1 VPFFG
6 HEEVPLS
13 IDLDLVMR
21 EQLVER
27 RERVAEALS
36 SAGPNPQLT
45 ALLRE
50 VDAALARLESGTYGI
65 CEVCH
70 DTVEAARLIANP
82 LQRFCLDHL
91 SASEQRDLEADLS
104 LAAEIQ
110 RGLLPSHNLRIDG
123 WHFDYG
129 YEPARMVSGD
139 YVDIIQSGDDDL
151 YFVLGDVSGKGIAA
165 SMLMAKLHA
174 VFRSLIPLHLGVDQL
189 TQRASRLFG
198 DSTLPGQF
206 ATLICGRASKN
217 GAVSIC
223 NAGHPPALLSRNGKI
238 EEISATGL
246 PLGMFCNQEFS
257 AANLE
262 LDSGDTLILYTDGV
276 VDAVNNRDE
285 AYGMSRLFN
294 ITTESCSW
302 DPDKFVSSCVSD
314 LSKFRGS
321 GPRFDDISI
330 LAIRRG

>member
-1 VPFFG
+1 
-6 HEEVPLS
+6 LS

-27 RERVAEALS
+27 RERVAAAIS
-36 SAGPNPQLT
+36 SAGPDSQLT

-50 VDAALARLESGTYGI
+50 VDAALERFESGTYGI
-65 CEVCH
+65 CEACH
-70 DTVEAARLIANP
+70 ESVEAARLIANP
-82 LQRFCLDHL
+82 LERFCLDHL
-91 SASEQRDLEADLS
+91 SAREQRDLEADLT

-110 RGLLPSHNLRIDG
+110 RGLLPGHNLRIDG
-123 WHFDYG
+123 WHFDYA

-139 YVDIIQSGDDDL
+139 YIDIIQSGDDDL

-174 VFRSLIPLHLGVDQL
+174 VFRSLIPLRLGVDQL

-198 DSTLPGQF
+198 DSTLPGQY

-257 AANLE
+257 AADLKLE
-262 LDSGDTLILYTDGV
+262 TGDTLILYTDGV
-276 VDAVNNRDE
+276 VDAINSHDE
-285 AYGMSRLFN
+285 EYGVSRLLN
-294 ITTESCSW
+294 IAAESHSR
-302 DPDKFVSSCVSD
+302 DPEKFVATCVSD
-314 LSKFRGS
+314 VSRFRGS
-321 GPRFDDISI
+321 SPRFDDISI
-330 LAIRRG
+330 LGIRRA

>member
-1 VPFFG
+1 
-6 HEEVPLS
+6 LS

-21 EQLVER
+21 QQLVER
-27 RERVAEALS
+27 RERVAATIS
-36 SAGPNPQLT
+36 SAGSDRQLT

-50 VDAALARLESGTYGI
+50 VDAALARFDSGTYGI

-70 DTVEAARLIANP
+70 DAVEAARLIANP
-82 LQRFCLDHL
+82 LERFCLDHL

-123 WHFDYG
+123 WHFDYS

-139 YVDIIQSGDDDL
+139 YVDIIRSGDDDL

-198 DSTLPGQF
+198 DSTLPGQY
-206 ATLICGRASKN
+206 ATLICGRAWKN
-217 GAVSIC
+217 GAVSIS
-223 NAGHPPALLSRNGKI
+223 NAGHPPGLLSRNGKI

-246 PLGMFCNQEFS
+246 PLGMFYNQEFS
-257 AANLE
+257 AANLKLE
-262 LDSGDTLILYTDGV
+262 SGDTLILYTDGV
-276 VDAVNNRDE
+276 VDAINKHDE
-285 AYGMSRLFN
+285 AYGMARLCN
-294 ITTESCSW
+294 IATESCSW
-302 DPDKFVSSCVSD
+302 DPDEFVSTCVSD

-321 GPRFDDISI
+321 SPRFDDISI

>member
-1 VPFFG
+1 
-6 HEEVPLS
+6 LS

-27 RERVAEALS
+27 RERVAAAIS
-36 SAGPNPQLT
+36 SAGPDPQLT

-50 VDAALARLESGTYGI
+50 VDAALQRFESGTYGI
-65 CEVCH
+65 CETCH

-82 LQRFCLDHL
+82 LERFCLDHL
-91 SASEQRDLEADLS
+91 STREQRDLEADLS

-110 RGLLPSHNLRIDG
+110 RGLLPGHNLRIDG
-123 WHFDYG
+123 WHFDYA

-139 YVDIIQSGDDDL
+139 YVDIIQSDDDGL

-174 VFRSLIPLHLGVDQL
+174 VFRSLTPLRLGVDQL

-198 DSTLPGQF
+198 DSTLPGQY

-217 GAVSIC
+217 GAVSVC
-223 NAGHPPALLSRNGKI
+223 NAGHPAALLSRNGKI

-257 AANLE
+257 AADLKLE
-262 LDSGDTLILYTDGV
+262 SGDTLILYTDGV
-276 VDAVNNRDE
+276 VDAVNSSE
-285 AYGMSRLFN
+285 EEYGVPRLLD
-294 ITTESCSW
+294 IATQSCSW
-302 DPDKFVSSCVSD
+302 DPEKFVASCVSD
-314 LSKFRGS
+314 VSRFRGS
-321 GPRFDDISI
+321 SPRFDDISI
-330 LAIRRG
+330 MGIRRA

>member
-1 VPFFG
+1 
-6 HEEVPLS
+6 LS

-27 RERVAEALS
+27 RERVAAAIS
-36 SAGPNPQLT
+36 SAGPDSQLA

-50 VDAALARLESGTYGI
+50 VDAALERFESGTYGI
-65 CEVCH
+65 CESCH
-70 DTVEAARLIANP
+70 ESVEAARLIANP
-82 LQRFCLDHL
+82 LERFCLDHL
-91 SASEQRDLEADLS
+91 SAREQRDLEADLT

-110 RGLLPSHNLRIDG
+110 RGLLPGHNLRIDG
-123 WHFDYG
+123 WHFDYA

-139 YVDIIQSGDDDL
+139 YVDIIQSGDDL

-174 VFRSLIPLHLGVDQL
+174 VFRSLIPLRLGVDQL

-198 DSTLPGQF
+198 DSTLPGQY

-257 AANLE
+257 AADLKLE
-262 LDSGDTLILYTDGV
+262 TGDTLILYTDGV
-276 VDAVNNRDE
+276 VDAVNRHDE
-285 AYGMSRLFN
+285 EYGVSRLLN
-294 ITTESCSW
+294 IATESWSC
-302 DPDKFVSSCVSD
+302 DPEKFVATCVSD
-314 LSKFRGS
+314 VSRFRGS
-321 GPRFDDISI
+321 SPRFDDISI
-330 LAIRRG
+330 LGIRRA

>member
-1 VPFFG
+1 
-6 HEEVPLS
+6 
-13 IDLDLVMR
+13 MR

-27 RERVAEALS
+27 RERVAAAIS
-36 SAGPNPQLT
+36 SAGPDRQLT

-50 VDAALARLESGTYGI
+50 VDAALARFESGTYGI

-82 LQRFCLDHL
+82 LERFCLDHL
-91 SASEQRDLEADLS
+91 SASEQRDLEADLI

-110 RGLLPSHNLRIDG
+110 RGLLPSRDLRIDG

-174 VFRSLIPLHLGVDQL
+174 VFRSLIPLQLGVDQL

-198 DSTLPGQF
+198 DSTLPGQY

-223 NAGHPPALLSRNGKI
+223 NAGHPAALLSRNGKI

-257 AANLE
+257 AANLK
-262 LDSGDTLILYTDGV
+262 LQSGDTLVLYTDGV
-276 VDAVNNRDE
+276 VDAVNNHDE
-285 AYGMSRLFN
+285 EYGTSRLLK
-294 ITTESCSW
+294 IATESCSW
-302 DPDKFVSSCVSD
+302 DPDKFVSNCVSD
-314 LSKFRGS
+314 LSRFRGS
-321 GPRFDDISI
+321 SLRFDDISI
-330 LAIRRG
+330 LAIRRA